1 LIASLPKTA
10 NNFSR
15 SNDMKTD
22 TNALISKFIEEFKAS
37 PRGAFGSA
45 YRYLLRRLSSAEPS
59 LYVVPSTDLSEND
72 KIKESKNQAA
82 LLEANL
88 MQRKLEQAA
97 GASYGS
103 ALLAAAQDDIEKGM
117 LQEFGA
123 DNHYTKAYREQE
135 ALYWYPALDWI
146 DKLPAVRHVVDV
158 GSAYGTL
165 LLYAGKQHKTS
176 RLVAVDP
183 CNYMSKILIESH
195 GIQKINADFER
206 QDVDCGGRFDLV
218 LFTEVLEHLN
228 FYPASTLEK
237 LHALL
242 SDDGH
247 LILTTPDAK
256 EWGRVFDHYPALE
269 AIPPFSGQTSTWFD
283 GHVWQYTHEEVVHLI
298 EAAGFKI
305 VDWAYS
311 KGVAAR
317 HLCYLLKRSEK
328 Y

>member
-1 LIASLPKTA
+1 
-10 NNFSR
+10 
-15 SNDMKTD
+15 MKTD

-59 LYVVPSTDLSEND
+59 LYVVPSTDLSDDE
-72 KIKESKNQAA
+72 KIKGSKNQVT

-97 GASYGS
+97 GASYVS
-103 ALLAAAQDDIEKGM
+103 DLLAAVQDDIEAGM
-117 LQEFGA
+117 MHEFGA

-146 DKLPAVRHVVDV
+146 DKLPQVSSVVDV

-165 LLYAGKQHKTS
+165 LLYANKQHKS
-176 RLVAVDP
+176 PRLVAVDP
-183 CNYMSKILIESH
+183 CNYMSNILIERH

-206 QDVDCGGRFDLV
+206 QDVDCLGPFDLV

-228 FYPASTLEK
+228 FYPDSTLKK

-242 SDDGH
+242 SDEGH
-247 LILTTPDAK
+247 LILTTPDAQ
-256 EWGRVFDHYPALE
+256 EWGRVLDHYSSLE
-269 AIPPFSGQTSTWFD
+269 QIPPFNGQKTTWFD
-283 GHVWQYTHEEVVHLI
+283 GHVWQYTHAEAVSVI